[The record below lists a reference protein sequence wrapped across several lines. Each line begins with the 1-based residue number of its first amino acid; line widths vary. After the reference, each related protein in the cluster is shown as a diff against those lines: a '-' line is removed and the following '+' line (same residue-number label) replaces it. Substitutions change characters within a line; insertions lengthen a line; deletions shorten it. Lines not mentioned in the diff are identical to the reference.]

1 MPRLTHPVSMKTRVL
16 WPIACSA
23 TLSLLAACGG
33 GGGGGSSAPPAN
45 TGSGSSGTTTTTTT
59 TTSSSTITARLSGV
73 AALGAPLAGARL
85 QVVDATGVLVGSTTT
100 NAADGSF
107 ALTLQPATGP
117 LMLQAAGT
125 DAAGQPLVL
134 HGAVPVL
141 SAAVVANV
149 TPLTDAI
156 LAMALGAEP
165 RTVFAAAKE
174 KPAALQA
181 LATLTP
187 ASDFIKTLV
196 KTNLSDAKTG
206 DAKKLDLLADN
217 SFSAAKTGVDLALE
231 TLVFSYGVNNKGG
244 LQLQLSNKLS
254 GVPAEVTVDLAAA
267 KSELAKA
274 TGAAPAAAITS
285 TLKATTSPTALMA
298 TLGLLDDLVAAINKA
313 IAEGGTADSAAV
325 TGLLA
330 KYTQH
335 NGGAPDLVAARIADW
350 AAKKMQLGRLQVTGC
365 ADEVIAKTGCSR
377 VLVAARVNDAA
388 GMQADSFADAVSYD
402 VKASP
407 KWQLVGNGQ
416 IASIAAHAVAWRA
429 LTADGSAAPATAT
442 TSATTSLPLLGV
454 QVQVGSSVA
463 AATVQT
469 PGGYALSQ
477 VPCARTSLCIASKSG
492 ETEVAAT
499 GALADNTVFN
509 GVSLW
514 LGAADLA
521 LNARYKVNLFATD
534 GSTATRTA
542 VLRGA
547 FGAVPDA
554 ARFPVLDGVG
564 STQPLPGT
572 ALLSETTLAW
582 STWAAAN
589 PDLRIVFVRSV
600 ITDAAGVATV
610 VDLMPKTWQST
621 SVDLPQPEVPADVA
635 GLTLWLAA
643 VDAAGRWYYTS
654 YSLL

>member
-1 MPRLTHPVSMKTRVL
+1 MPRLTHPVSFKTRAL
-16 WPIACSA
+16 WPIAGSA
-23 TLSLLAACGG
+23 ALALLAACGG
-33 GGGGGSSAPPAN
+33 GGGSSTPAASSAN
-45 TGSGSSGTTTTTTT
+45 GSGGGTTT
-59 TTSSSTITARLSGV
+59 SSTITARLSGV

-85 QVVDATGVLVGSTTT
+85 QVVDATGALVGSTTT

-141 SAAVVANV
+141 SSAVVANV
-149 TPLTDAI
+149 TPLSDAV
-156 LAMALGAEP
+156 LAVALGAEP

-187 ASDFIKTLV
+187 ASDFVKTLV

-217 SFSAAKTGVDLALE
+217 GFSAAKTGVDLALE
-231 TLVFSYGVNNKGG
+231 TLVFSYGVNSKGG

-267 KSELAKA
+267 KSELAKS

-298 TLGLLDDLVAAINKA
+298 TLGLLDDLVAAVNKA
-313 IAEGGTADSAAV
+313 IAEGGAADGAAV
-325 TGLLA
+325 AGLLA

-335 NGGAPDLVAARIADW
+335 NGAASDVVAARIAEW

-416 IASIAAHAVAWRA
+416 IAGIAAHAVAWRSLA
-429 LTADGSAAPATAT
+429 ADGSAASATA
-442 TSATTSLPLLGV
+442 SQPLLGV

-469 PGGYALSQ
+469 PGGYAISQ
-477 VPCARTSLCIASKSG
+477 VPCARTSLCIALNSG
-492 ETEVAAT
+492 DTEVAAT
-499 GALADNTVFN
+499 GALADNTVFSA
-509 GVSLW
+509 VSLW

-521 LNARYKVNLFATD
+521 LNARYKVSLFGAD
-534 GSTATRTA
+534 GSTVARTA

-564 STQPLPGT
+564 ASQPLPGT

-582 STWAAAN
+582 SAWAAAN
-589 PDLRIVFVRSV
+589 PDLRVVFVRSV

-610 VDLMPKTWQST
+610 KDLLPKTWQST

-654 YSLL
+654 YSLM